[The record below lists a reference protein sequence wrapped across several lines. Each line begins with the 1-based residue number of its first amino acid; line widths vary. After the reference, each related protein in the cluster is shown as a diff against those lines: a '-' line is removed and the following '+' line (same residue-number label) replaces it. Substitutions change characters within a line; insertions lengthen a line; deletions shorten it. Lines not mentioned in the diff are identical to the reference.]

1 MQLALIPGHGNR
13 YRKGRHLYDPGATK
27 DLVVEAERVRVLA
40 DRIGEMAPRGTV
52 RIFDEP
58 RLGGPLSTY
67 TRRRNESH
75 DWLTRGLVVHLH
87 RNGGA
92 PRRSYSLAMHDPRS
106 TAGAKAAEALTGILG
121 RQAPVL
127 TAQAPCKVK
136 AASRPDWSNA
146 ANLLEPTYSEP
157 AGVCALLFE
166 WGFVDQY
173 GAWDFYHDTL
183 DEVAQAF
190 VALI

>member
-13 YRKGRHLYDPGATK
+13 YRKGGHVYDPGATRGS
-27 DLVVEAERVRVLA
+27 VVEAEWVRALA
-40 DRIGEMAPRGTV
+40 ERIVELAPPGTV

-67 TRRRNESH
+67 TRRRGEAH

-87 RNGGA
+87 CNAGGG
-92 PRRSYSLAMHDPRS
+92 RYSLAMYDPRS
-106 TAGAKAAEALTGILG
+106 SVGAKVAKVLAGILA
-121 RQAPVL
+121 REAPIL
-127 TAQAPCKVK
+127 TAQAKCRVM
-136 AASRPDWSNA
+136 AAARPDWAHA

-157 AGVCALLFE
+157 AGVCAVLFE
-166 WGFVDQY
+166 WAFVDQP
-173 GAWDFYHDTL
+173 GAEALYRDSL
-183 DEVAQAF
+183 DEVARAF